1 MKELSCSKK
10 VVEVNIWLAFITA
23 VLIIMSTPGPSQL
36 LMLSN
41 TVKNGMPRSLFTAAG
56 DLTANFIQMVVASLG
71 LVTLIQGS
79 SQFFMVVKWAGVVY
93 LVYLGLR
100 LIFLDSVVDL
110 PSSESRQSSSSLY
123 WQGFVTSAAN
133 PKAVIFFAALF
144 PQFIE
149 PAEPLLLQFIV
160 LSATYLTIDGVFL
173 CLYGKFAE
181 LLVKQLI
188 TKSRG
193 LLSSVSGIFL
203 IGAAILLGLKD
214 LQPK

>member
-1 MKELSCSKK
+1 MEA
-10 VVEVNIWLAFITA
+10 NIWLAFITA

-41 TVKNGMPRSLFTAAG
+41 TVKNGMRRSLFTAAG
-56 DLTANFIQMVVASLG
+56 DLSANFIQMVIASLG
-71 LVTLIQGS
+71 LATLIQGS

-93 LVYLGLR
+93 LIYLGLR
-100 LIFLDSVVDL
+100 LILLDSAVDL
-110 PSSESRQSSSSLY
+110 PSTGKRQSSGSLY
-123 WQGFVTSAAN
+123 WQGFITSAAN

-149 PAEPLLLQFIV
+149 PSEPLLLQFMV

-173 CLYGKFAE
+173 CIYGKFAE

-188 TKSRG
+188 TKSSG
-193 LLSSVSGIFL
+193 LLSSVSGVLL

>member
-1 MKELSCSKK
+1 MEA
-10 VVEVNIWLAFITA
+10 NIWLAFITA

-41 TVKNGMPRSLFTAAG
+41 TVKNGMRRSLFTAAG
-56 DLTANFIQMVVASLG
+56 DLSANFIQMVIASLG
-71 LVTLIQGS
+71 LATLIQGS

-93 LVYLGLR
+93 LIYLGLR
-100 LIFLDSVVDL
+100 LILLDSAVDL
-110 PSSESRQSSSSLY
+110 PSTGKRQSSGSLY
-123 WQGFVTSAAN
+123 WQGFITSAAN

-149 PAEPLLLQFIV
+149 PSEPLLLQFMV

-173 CLYGKFAE
+173 CIYGKFAE

-188 TKSRG
+188 TKSSG
-193 LLSSVSGIFL
+193 LLSSVSGVLL
-203 IGAAILLGLKD
+203 IGAAVLLGLKD

>member
-1 MKELSCSKK
+1 
-10 VVEVNIWLAFITA
+10 
-23 VLIIMSTPGPSQL
+23 MSTPGPSQL

-41 TVKNGMPRSLFTAAG
+41 TVKNGMRRSLFTAAG
-56 DLTANFIQMVVASLG
+56 DLSANFIQMVIASLG
-71 LVTLIQGS
+71 LATLIQGS

-93 LVYLGLR
+93 LIYLGLR
-100 LIFLDSVVDL
+100 LILLDSAVDL
-110 PSSESRQSSSSLY
+110 PSTGKRQSSGSLY
-123 WQGFVTSAAN
+123 WQGFITSAAN

-149 PAEPLLLQFIV
+149 PSEPLLLQFIV

-173 CLYGKFAE
+173 CIYGKFAE

-188 TKSRG
+188 TKSSG
-193 LLSSVSGIFL
+193 LLSSVSGVLL